1 MKLNSFFLILIVM
14 QKFIQQTQHIPGHVL
29 TLLASFLPVVSQR
42 EAGQRPGFTGG
53 WKGRLELWHR
63 TRPVPPW
70 HQCTLAPWHHG
81 RHPIQH
87 QTPPLS
93 FLLAFPICHVFQ
105 LSFNLTAGQGCVVL
119 GSIDIS
125 HFHSY
130 FL

>member
-29 TLLASFLPVVSQR
+29 TLLASFWQVVSQW
-42 EAGQRPGFTGG
+42 EAGFTGG
-53 WKGRLELWHR
+53 WKVRLELWHR
-63 TRPVPPW
+63 TWPVPPW

-105 LSFNLTAGQGCVVL
+105 LSSNLTAGQGWVVL
-119 GSIDIS
+119 GSMGIFD
-125 HFHSY
+125 FHA
-130 FL
+130 FNIKH